1 MDDYNTILESARL
14 VDSMPSLI
22 NIVEKVGDSLES
34 RRQLA
39 EELPDTFFKT
49 YRAQIDALVS
59 ESEKLARPHGEDLDE
74 GDLALTSYFFA
85 CGDAILHHG
94 PLSKMTF
101 AGVTFMLWYKSYQD
115 DMSFDEAIYGTLRAW
130 ETYNDSNLA
139 ELIKRPK
146 TIH

>member
-22 NIVEKVGDSLES
+22 NVVEKVGDSLES

-39 EELPDTFFKT
+39 EELPNTFFKT
-49 YRAQIDALVS
+49 YRAQIDAIVS

-94 PLSKMTF
+94 PISRMTF
-101 AGVTFMLWYKSYQD
+101 AGITFMLWYKSYQD
-115 DMSFDEAIYGTLRAW
+115 DMSFEEAIYGTTIAW
-130 ETYNDSNLA
+130 KAYNNGDLA
-139 ELIKRPK
+139 ELIKKNK